1 MKTMQQA
8 VGNLSRLQDLIESS
22 DFDAVVAVS
31 PENVLY
37 TSDVFVS
44 TMVDIRD
51 RLALVVWAKG
61 KDPVFVL
68 CQV

>member
-8 VGNLSRLQDLIESS
+8 VGNLPRLQNLIDSS
-22 DFDAVVAVS
+22 EFDAVVAVS

-37 TSDVFVS
+37 TGDAFIS

-51 RLALVVWAKG
+51 RLALIIWAK
-61 KDPVFVL
+61 
-68 CQV
+68 